1 MQCDEKVGVE
11 QQETKLQIIGIIID
25 VILNDAIETKKKKK
39 KKKKKKRKIQNK
51 NSKTKGFNL
60 CIVKQTSIA
69 TSSIELF

>member
-1 MQCDEKVGVE
+1 MMRSKR
-11 QQETKLQIIGIIID
+11 
-25 VILNDAIETKKKKK
+25 KKERKK
-39 KKKKKKRKIQNK
+39 KIQNK